1 MARHDRRI
9 RIDRPTSRSTLDSA
23 IHASLDNK
31 VLIECHDDGLLV
43 CAVKRGHTQGRHS
56 GAQPDGLKGALV
68 RRVLLSIAV
77 GLAVST
83 GCASQ
88 SSLTSPS
95 SAAPVVVASAPV
107 DSSVHST
114 DGANSDSSA
123 PLSDVTKVEAKI
135 DGLGFHVTSDQ
146 KHCIATKVVGDP
158 VLGPQIK
165 TDSHPTHAQLAT
177 IFGFFFDCGFGAA
190 DLADLFVKQFASSG
204 SYSDTQLACVRDGYA
219 GLSKDEVLVL
229 ISQSDSAA
237 AQQIGVT
244 IVVKCN
250 LTASATT

>member
-23 IHASLDNK
+23 IDGSLDNK
-31 VLIECHDDGLLV
+31 VLIECHDDSSLV
-43 CAVKRGHTQGRHS
+43 CAVKRGIPRS
-56 GAQPDGLKGALV
+56 GNWLRNPTSEGVHV

-88 SSLTSPS
+88 RSLTSPS

-123 PLSDVTKVEAKI
+123 PSSDVTKVEAKI

-177 IFGFFFDCGFGAA
+177 IFGFFFDCGFGAP

-219 GLSKDEVLVL
+219 GLSKEEVLVL
-229 ISQSDSAA
+229 ISQRDSAA